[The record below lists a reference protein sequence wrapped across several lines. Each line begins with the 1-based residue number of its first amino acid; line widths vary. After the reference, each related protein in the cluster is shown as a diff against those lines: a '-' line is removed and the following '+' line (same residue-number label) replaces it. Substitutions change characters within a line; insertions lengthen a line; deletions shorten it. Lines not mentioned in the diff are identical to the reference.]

1 MRKKPEKTD
10 DEAANTEMALQMLAR
25 LDGQPN
31 VSQRGLASELGVS
44 LGSVN
49 YCLKAL
55 IKKGFVKAQNF
66 KKSNNKLGYAYL
78 LTPEGI
84 REKTKLT
91 ASFLQRK
98 QDEYRRL
105 EEEIVLLQAE
115 MDKQKE
121 VGE

>member
-10 DEAANTEMALQMLAR
+10 DDAANTEMALQMLAR

>member
-1 MRKKPEKTD
+1 
-10 DEAANTEMALQMLAR
+10 MALQMLAR

-98 QDEYRRL
+98 QDEYHRL
-105 EEEIVLLQAE
+105 EEEIALLQAE

>member
-1 MRKKPEKTD
+1 MRKKREKKD

>member
-1 MRKKPEKTD
+1 MKLADKTKKPSEID
-10 DEAANTEMALQMLAR
+10 LQVLSRLQDE
-25 LDGQPN
+25 PH

-55 IKKGFVKAQNF
+55 VAKGFVKAENF
-66 KKSNNKLGYAYL
+66 SKSANKLGYAYL
-78 LTPEGI
+78 LTPSGI

-98 QDEYRRL
+98 QAEYHRL
-105 EEEIVLLQAE
+105 EQEIAE
-115 MDKQKE
+115 LEAQLARE
-121 VGE
+121 AGESAEAAE

>member
-1 MRKKPEKTD
+1 MRKKREKKD

-98 QDEYRRL
+98 QDEYHRL
-105 EEEIVLLQAE
+105 EEEIALLQAE

>member
-1 MRKKPEKTD
+1 
-10 DEAANTEMALQMLAR
+10 MALQMLAR

-98 QDEYRRL
+98 QDEYHRL
-105 EEEIVLLQAE
+105 EGEIALLQAE

>member
-1 MRKKPEKTD
+1 MSKKREKTG

-55 IKKGFVKAQNF
+55 IKKGLVKAHNF

-105 EEEIVLLQAE
+105 EEEIALLQAE

>member
-1 MRKKPEKTD
+1 MSKKREKTD
-10 DEAANTEMALQMLAR
+10 DEAANTEMAWQMLAR

-55 IKKGFVKAQNF
+55 IKKGLVKAHNF

-98 QDEYRRL
+98 QDEYHRL
-105 EEEIVLLQAE
+105 EEEIALLQAE